1 MQRAGRSSQRK
12 GADGERELAAL
23 LRGHGYSIER
33 GGSLSFGDVPDL
45 TGLNGIHVE
54 VKRCE
59 QVRLSEWMAQAIR
72 DAERFQDGVPTVFY
86 QRNREPWLVTMRLSD
101 WLALFDASQP
111 GKTCVFQK

>member
-1 MQRAGRSSQRK
+1 MTWRTAGRRKTIGKPSQRK

-59 QVRLSEWMAQAIR
+59 QVRLSEWMAPGRPGRRTIQGRGPYGIS
-72 DAERFQDGVPTVFY
+72 PT
-86 QRNREPWLVTMRLSD
+86 EPGA
-101 WLALFDASQP
+101 LAGDNAAF
-111 GKTCVFQK
+111 